1 MYGVDLMGTFK
12 LDFRKNKNYKYII
25 LNCNDFDDADY
36 IVDAIF
42 IESKVFKLNNDI
54 IIFYADELESKDIYD
69 MVSSISVDLDKKIK
83 MFKGNIVNSNN
94 IDGFDEIYKAYV
106 RFSSKDYSYSD
117 ISDLVIYLL
126 TNDMNTLSSIKN
138 YLLEGII
145 NDTQIIKLILSLCE
159 NNLNVTKTAN
169 SMYMHR
175 NTINNKLEMI
185 KKETGFDIQ
194 VFNDAMTLFLLIKL
208 N

>member
-1 MYGVDLMGTFK
+1 MGTFK